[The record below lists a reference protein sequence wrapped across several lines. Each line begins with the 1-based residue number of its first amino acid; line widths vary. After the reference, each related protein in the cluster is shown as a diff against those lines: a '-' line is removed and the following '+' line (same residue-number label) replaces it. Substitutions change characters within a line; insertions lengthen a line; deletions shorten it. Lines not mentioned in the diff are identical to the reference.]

1 MSNVQLFEPSPAEI
15 LHTPFKMPMAWT
27 LLDYDTWEPFA
38 DEEIYQITYELQE
51 QFISIDANG
60 KKSFAV

>member
-27 LLDYDTWEPFA
+27 LLDYDT
-38 DEEIYQITYELQE
+38 EIYQITYELQE
-51 QFISIDANG
+51 QFISIDTNG
-60 KKSFAV
+60 KKSFAVK